1 VVILDTVIVSSKKFS
16 PAFSRDALILFEP
29 ARASVRRGLT
39 FAIDKAAICAGM
51 TIMIDDADRLPT
63 QHSLQLAA
71 VAPSTERWNSRA
83 IWPRSQLIKLLTE
96 WLERLI
102 SGSFSHCKIAGIIE
116 PTASD
121 AQSIEI
127 IASFSLESAKMG
139 GRGETI
145 LSHQGIRL
153 QIEPDSDYQ
162 AQSATLIAAPLPRII
177 FCL

>member
-1 VVILDTVIVSSKKFS
+1 LDTVIVSSKKFS

-71 VAPSTERWNSRA
+71 VAPSTERWNARA

-102 SGSFSHCKIAGIIE
+102 SGGFSHCKIAGIIE
-116 PTASD
+116 PTASESLD
-121 AQSIEI
+121 ANQSIEI
-127 IASFSLESAKMG
+127 ITSFSVEPRRRSA
-139 GRGETI
+139 RGKRI
-145 LSHQGIRL
+145 LSHQGIWF
-153 QIEPDSDYQ
+153 QI
-162 AQSATLIAAPLPRII
+162 
-177 FCL
+177 

>member
-1 VVILDTVIVSSKKFS
+1 LRLS
-16 PAFSRDALILFEP
+16 PHRQNGGTA
-29 ARASVRRGLT
+29 
-39 FAIDKAAICAGM
+39 
-51 TIMIDDADRLPT
+51 
-63 QHSLQLAA
+63 
-71 VAPSTERWNSRA
+71 RA

-102 SGSFSHCKIAGIIE
+102 SGGFSHCKIAGIIE
-116 PTASD
+116 PTASE

-139 GRGETI
+139 GRGERI

-153 QIEPDSDYQ
+153 QIQPDSDYQ

-177 FCL
+177 FCR